1 MTTTAHAPKYS
12 KDWQEEYRRKV
23 VPAEEAASHIKSGDT
38 VVFSTGR
45 EAQYLGLQL
54 AARKDELREVK
65 VYVPTPGRD
74 FGWYDPG
81 WAESFSVTINYV
93 NPVAREAMQGR
104 LVDFYIIPATPPMAP
119 DLGMSIDVYLI
130 EVSPPDEQGFCSF
143 GASVWDKR
151 ERIAQSKLVIAEV
164 NSNLIRTYGENF
176 VHVSQISY
184 FVENPP
190 PRERRRF
197 TRGETPDPHVK
208 AIAEQVK
215 KVLKDGD
222 TLQIG
227 AGTITEWLPELG
239 VFDNFV
245 DLGYHSEITPRGI
258 VRLVRN
264 GVITGT
270 RKTLHPG
277 KVVATAAG
285 GAREDMEFV
294 NDNPL
299 FELYSM
305 YHTHD
310 IRVIAAHDNMVA
322 VNGALAVDLTGQIT
336 AESLGASMYTGP
348 GGQPAFAVGACL
360 SRGGRS
366 IHVLPSVTSDGRSRI
381 THQLLP
387 GTIVTI
393 PRTFTDIV
401 ITEYGA
407 AYLRGTTQRQRAE
420 RLIAIAHPD
429 HRAELRK
436 EAQKLFWPS

>member
-1 MTTTAHAPKYS
+1 MTSSAHLPRYS
-12 KDWQEEYRRKV
+12 KEWQDEYRRKV
-23 VPAEEAASHIKSGDT
+23 VPVEEAVTHIQSGDT

-54 AARKDELREVK
+54 AARKDELRGVK

-81 WAESFSVTINYV
+81 WEESFSVIINFV
-93 NPVAREAMQGR
+93 NPVARDAMQQR
-104 LVDFYIIPATPPMAP
+104 LVDFYIIPATPTMLPQLEMP
-119 DLGMSIDVYLI
+119 VDVYLI
-130 EVSPPDEQGFCSF
+130 EVSPPDERGFCSF

-151 ERIAQSKLVIAEV
+151 ERVAQARLVMAEV

-176 VHVSQISY
+176 VHISQVDY

-190 PRERRRF
+190 PRERRIS
-197 TRGETPDPHVK
+197 TRGEAPEPHVR
-208 AIAEQVK
+208 AIGEQVK
-215 KVLKDGD
+215 RLLRDGD
-222 TLQIG
+222 TVQIG
-227 AGTITEWLPELG
+227 AGTVSEWLPELG
-239 VFDNFV
+239 VFDDLA
-245 DLGYHSEITPRGI
+245 DLGYHSEITPRGV
-258 VRLVRN
+258 VRLVRA
-264 GVITGT
+264 GVITGA
-270 RKTLHPG
+270 RKTVHPG
-277 KVVATAAG
+277 KVVATAVG
-285 GAREDMEFV
+285 GAREDMEFI

-322 VNGALAVDLTGQIT
+322 LNGALAVDLTGQIT
-336 AESLGASMYTGP
+336 AESLGPRMFTGP
-348 GGQPAFAVGACL
+348 GGQPPFVIGACL

-366 IHVLPSVTSDGRSRI
+366 VHMLPSVTSDGRSRI
-381 THQLLP
+381 VPQLLP
-387 GTIVTI
+387 GTVVTV
-393 PRTFTDIV
+393 PRTFADIV
-401 ITEYGA
+401 VTEYGT

-436 EAQKLFWPS
+436 EAQKLFWP